1 MLLALPSFG
10 SELCATVV
18 AAIATVS
25 FGRGRR
31 LYIHDPEHEIARITA
46 RIRSRANRPY
56 ILRVPLFL
64 SRWMRWT

>member
-1 MLLALPSFG
+1 MLLALPSIG
-10 SELCATVV
+10 PHLCATVV
-18 AAIATVS
+18 AVIATVT

-31 LYIHDPEHEIARITA
+31 LYVHDPEQEIAKLTA

-64 SRWMRWT
+64 SRWMGWA